1 MPMISSTGRYGHW
14 ESKSAIIPAY
24 RHDILLSAN
33 YAEYGKSTVFRTL
46 ICIKKF
52 HYQNFPLKEKRLN
65 HNFCG
70 I

>member
-1 MPMISSTGRYGHW
+1 MANG

-46 ICIKKF
+46 VCIKKF
-52 HYQNFPLKEKRLN
+52 HYQNFPLKEKKPPESLRRSL
-65 HNFCG
+65 
-70 I
+70 

>member
-1 MPMISSTGRYGHW
+1 MATG

-46 ICIKKF
+46 VCIKKF
-52 HYQNFPLKEKRLN
+52 HYQCPGREKTA
-65 HNFCG
+65 
-70 I
+70 